1 MHCAQVRHHGVV
13 DADVIIAGLGAH
25 GSSAAYALASRGA
38 AVLGFDRFARGHTL
52 GSSSGLS
59 RIIRLSYYEHPDY
72 VPLLRR
78 AWELWRELERASGE
92 HLLTETGGLYAGP
105 PDGQLVLGALDSARS
120 HRLDHEVLDT
130 RTLRERYPLFAWLEG
145 WTGVFERQAGW
156 LAPERC
162 IETHLRLAERAGATF
177 RFEEPIERWG
187 STFDGI
193 RVTTRGGSYEAK
205 QLVITAGA
213 WTAKLVPSLAS
224 QLSVERSVLFWFEP
238 RAERDAFARLPV
250 YIVEDTDRIFYGF
263 PYIEGQGVKVA
274 GLHFG
279 DPADP
284 DTLDRTP
291 SADDEE
297 RVRGWLRRRVPLA
310 NGERRDAK
318 VCMYTNTVDSHFV
331 IDNLLEDS
339 NVVVASACSGHG
351 FKFASVIGEILADL
365 VLEGETEHPIGFLS
379 SERLGSDLAL

>member
-193 RVTTRGGSYEAK
+193 RVTTRSGSYEAK

-365 VLEGETEHPIGFLS
+365 VLDGETEHPIGFLS

>member
-105 PDGQLVLGALDSARS
+105 PDGQLVSGALNSARS

-193 RVTTRGGSYEAK
+193 RVTTRSGSYEAK

-365 VLEGETEHPIGFLS
+365 VLDGETEHPIGFLS

>member
-1 MHCAQVRHHGVV
+1 MGVV
-13 DADVIIAGLGAH
+13 DADIIVAGLGAH

-38 AVLGFDRFARGHTL
+38 AVLGFDRFTRGHTL
-52 GSSSGLS
+52 GSSAGLS

-105 PDGQLVLGALDSARS
+105 PDGQLVSGALNSARS

-193 RVTTRGGSYEAK
+193 RVTTRSGSFEAK

-365 VLEGETEHPIGFLS
+365 VLDGETEHPIGFLS